1 MSKYY
6 CYYLTYI
13 FYTLINLLFYP
24 YLLSPHRLLQSLK
37 TGNSYVEPT
46 NVKQIAGRAGRMS
59 SNYKVG
65 KVSTWQEEDL
75 AYVRAVLDWDVPQI
89 PSAGTAY
96 TDSFFYFLYTVY
108 ISILIFLVYI
118 IYLILMLTILLCC
131 RSVPIGRTDRV
142 FLPTLGQGQLR

>member
-24 YLLSPHRLLQSLK
+24 YLLSLHWLLQSLK

-96 TDSFFYFLYTVY
+96 TVYSDSFFYFSIYCIYQY
-108 ISILIFLVYI
+108 IDFYFI
-118 IYLILMLTILLCC
+118 
-131 RSVPIGRTDRV
+131 
-142 FLPTLGQGQLR
+142 